1 MAIKAA
7 ERENKRSPL
16 NMRTTAKL
24 RDALEAEASKADRSL
39 AQEVEHRLEKSFEE
53 DDLLAVFVGDRTH
66 VQLLVRVL
74 SATIRRVEDCR
85 GDRYVD
91 SYATAWHCRNGIRTV
106 LDTLLGPDF
115 GEPKP
120 DAGGE
125 WTEDQRKKLHG
136 MAPSIA
142 IETLKDFGFVMNMPG
157 HVKTLYQMRDA
168 VQSARKDEEGRK
180 KSSD

>member
-24 RDALEAEASKADRSL
+24 RDALENEASKADRSL
-39 AQEVEHRLEKSFEE
+39 AQEVEHRLEKSFQE
-53 DDLLAVFVGDRTH
+53 DDLLAVFVGNRTH

-74 SATIRRVEDCR
+74 SATIRRIEDFR

-91 SYATAWHCRNGIRTV
+91 SYATAWHVQNGINTV
-106 LDTLLGPDF
+106 LETLLGPDF

-120 DAGGE
+120 DEGGE
-125 WTEDQRKKLHG
+125 WTEDQKKKLIG
-136 MAPSIA
+136 LAPRIA
-142 IETLKDFGFVMNMPG
+142 IETLKDFGLVTSFPTNI
-157 HVKTLYQMRDA
+157 KTTEKA
-168 VQSARKDEEGRK
+168 VHAYRAA
-180 KSSD
+180 KSQKRPDTE